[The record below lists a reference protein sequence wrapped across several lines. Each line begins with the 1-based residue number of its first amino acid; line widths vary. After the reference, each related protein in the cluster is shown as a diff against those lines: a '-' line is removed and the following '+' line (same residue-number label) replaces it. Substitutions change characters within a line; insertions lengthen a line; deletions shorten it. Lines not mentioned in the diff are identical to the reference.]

1 MKKKY
6 SVFLLL
12 GILCQVLFFSGCATI
27 EEPKHSPVIDFEAR
41 IKHEK
46 QARKTWN
53 RLLEN
58 AQSVD
63 DAIKAKEH
71 LERIQ
76 QNVEAL
82 EAGKQT
88 REDIDAGFKSTKE
101 RTVVYGPIG
110 WVFIGS
116 KWVLDKLFIIYPW
129 NWRAF

>member
-6 SVFLLL
+6 SILLPSAV
-12 GILCQVLFFSGCATI
+12 LCQILFCSGCATI
-27 EEPKHSPVIDFEAR
+27 EEPKHTPVVDFETR

-46 QARKTWN
+46 QARKTWI
-53 RLLEN
+53 RLLQD

-76 QNVEAL
+76 QDIEAL
-82 EAGKQT
+82 KAGKQT
-88 REDIDAGFKSTKE
+88 KADIDAGFKSTKE

-110 WVFIGS
+110 WAFVGS